1 MLEER
6 FGSCEKSAF
15 SAASIAILENDL
27 RNSDLVATQSA
38 E

>member
-6 FGSCEKSAF
+6 FGSCEKSVS
-15 SAASIAILENDL
+15 SAASIAILENSL